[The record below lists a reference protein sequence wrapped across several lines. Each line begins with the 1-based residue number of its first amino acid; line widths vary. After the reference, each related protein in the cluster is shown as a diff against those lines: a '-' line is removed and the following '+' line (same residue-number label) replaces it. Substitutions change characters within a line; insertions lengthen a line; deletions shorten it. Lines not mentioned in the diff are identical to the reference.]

1 MWRLRSCPIHFYAYT
16 VTEAAA
22 CNQLSDLLSWKVS
35 PQPPEALNSGYWG
48 TRDSTTGVSKIY
60 AWASRRGMPVCLC
73 IKNSYCQIWSLIG
86 GWKLTKNTFITTDNL
101 CYVASKNA
109 QRLLCNRKYFEAS
122 RRVCPLVRSRN
133 QRLHASPNR
142 PIPGQVKQKES
153 NILQ

>member
-60 AWASRRGMPVCLC
+60 AWASRRGMPVCLR
-73 IKNSYCQIWSLIG
+73 IKKQLLSNMIINWWMKIDEKHLYCCFKKCSEAFFVIESILRPHGGSAPWSEVGISASTHLLIVQFQG
-86 GWKLTKNTFITTDNL
+86 RWSKKSKTFYGKKI
-101 CYVASKNA
+101 Y
-109 QRLLCNRKYFEAS
+109 
-122 RRVCPLVRSRN
+122 
-133 QRLHASPNR
+133 
-142 PIPGQVKQKES
+142 
-153 NILQ
+153 